1 MYGLPQ
7 TLEVNRQLAKQAIYA
22 KFELK
27 PSERSSFDAD
37 ISRIV
42 ISHSI
47 SPNTVPALQKGKDIV
62 SIYVL
67 QVTLKRIN
75 YNEKNIIRLSR
86 LIPQNVLFA
95 LCYKEK
101 TRFAIY
107 HAEHLF
113 CTEWK
118 PDAEAYLFI
127 EGGNMDIVWD
137 NFVKFVGG
145 ILIEDDKSLVEQIKV
160 NETRNALQKQI
171 DQLKRKVAN
180 EKQPQKKYELHKLLI
195 KLKSQI

>member
-27 PSERSSFDAD
+27 PSERNSFDAD

-67 QVTLKRIN
+67 QVTLKRIS

-107 HAEHLF
+107 YAEHLF

-118 PDAEAYLFI
+118 SDAEAFLSI

-160 NETRNALQKQI
+160 NETRNVLQKQI